1 MLSWSWGITLLGEKF
16 GTTFWNRLIILHRDI
31 KCVLLIIFLV
41 QNFITSNNPIS
52 IRFISMNMNFNILA
66 RIGGGSSA
74 TTGKF
79 CSFYPRLNLE
89 AVFPALNQN
98 CCMMNIALQPAN
110 IPCLKDS
117 PHNLIK
123 DLSKRTSKTSISQL
137 FSKLL
142 SKLFSK
148 LFSKLRKIWKHS
160 LTKYSKINTFNLP
173 HKFEKL
179 EKPS

>member
-1 MLSWSWGITLLGEKF
+1 
-16 GTTFWNRLIILHRDI
+16 
-31 KCVLLIIFLV
+31 
-41 QNFITSNNPIS
+41 
-52 IRFISMNMNFNILA
+52 MNFNILA

-137 FSKLL
+137 FSKLG
-142 SKLFSK
+142 
-148 LFSKLRKIWKHS
+148 KIWKHS

>member
-1 MLSWSWGITLLGEKF
+1 
-16 GTTFWNRLIILHRDI
+16 
-31 KCVLLIIFLV
+31 
-41 QNFITSNNPIS
+41 
-52 IRFISMNMNFNILA
+52 MNMNFNILA

-74 TTGKF
+74 TPGKV
-79 CSFYPRLNLE
+79 CSFYPHLNLE

-98 CCMMNIALQPAN
+98 CYMMNIAPQPAN

-137 FSKLL
+137 FSKLG
-142 SKLFSK
+142 
-148 LFSKLRKIWKHS
+148 KIWKHS
-160 LTKYSKINTFNLP
+160 LTKYSKINTLNLP